1 MSIGRNSDARRM
13 VESAIKL
20 HPDDSDL
27 VRAREKLI
35 S

>member
-1 MSIGRNSDARRM
+1 M